1 MICIAIR
8 VLFLSQKKI
17 LKTPFLLNFHY
28 LYCFFTACL
37 LLLVAGCTPMEEKK
51 DDKDKLLAKVA
62 NKALYLSELE
72 GMFPEHANKQD
83 STLFINA
90 FVESWVRE
98 SVMMN
103 EAEHNIPKDL
113 NIDKLVRDYRASLI
127 LHNYEKK
134 LIELRL
140 DSTINQQELNG
151 YYEKNKEQF
160 QLDEMIL
167 RCYFMKLPVDA
178 PNQEEMKKWWNN
190 TNADNYKKLLEYC
203 TSNAEVYMLKDSSW
217 YNLATIT
224 NQLPN
229 GIVTSNNI
237 SSKNEWTHRDSS
249 HLYFLKIN
257 ERIPKNRIAP
267 LSYIENQA
275 KKVILHKR
283 KLELLDK
290 TKEEMYEKE
299 VRRNNVKI
307 YTN

>member
-1 MICIAIR
+1 
-8 VLFLSQKKI
+8 
-17 LKTPFLLNFHY
+17 
-28 LYCFFTACL
+28 
-37 LLLVAGCTPMEEKK
+37 MEEKK
-51 DDKDKLLAKVA
+51 DNKDKLLAKVA

-72 GMFPEHANKQD
+72 GMFPENANKQD

-113 NIDKLVRDYRASLI
+113 NIDKLVRDYRSSLI
-127 LHNYEKK
+127 MHNYEKK

-140 DSTINQQELNG
+140 DSTINQQELNM

-178 PNQEEMKKWWNN
+178 PNQEEVKKWWEN
-190 TNADNYKKLLEYC
+190 TNANNYKKLLEYC
-203 TSNAEVYMLKDSSW
+203 TTNAEVYMLKDSSW
-217 YNLATIT
+217 YDLATVS
-224 NQLPN
+224 NQFPK
-229 GIVTSNNI
+229 GMITSNNI
-237 SSKNEWTHRDSS
+237 ATKNQWTHRDSS
-249 HLYFLKIN
+249 YLYYLHVQKTIS
-257 ERIPKNRIAP
+257 KNSIAP

-283 KLELLDK
+283 KLELLVK
-290 TKEEMYEKE
+290 TKEELYEKE